1 MKTEARAV
9 IAKRTAVLP
18 AIFALVLGAFI
29 VAMAGHLQAETLHSA
44 AHDMRHANG
53 FPCH

>member
-9 IAKRTAVLP
+9 TAKRTSVLP
-18 AIFALVLGAFI
+18 AIFALVLGVLI
-29 VAMAGHLQAETLHSA
+29 VTMSGHLQAETLHSA

>member
-18 AIFALVLGAFI
+18 ALVLRAFI